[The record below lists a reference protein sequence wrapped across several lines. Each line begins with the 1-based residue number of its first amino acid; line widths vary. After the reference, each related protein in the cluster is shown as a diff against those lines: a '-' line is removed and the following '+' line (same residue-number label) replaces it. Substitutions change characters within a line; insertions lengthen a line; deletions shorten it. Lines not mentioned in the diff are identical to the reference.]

1 MYRNT
6 LHYRVC
12 LWVISLKSSKSGV
25 PILWSPGSWVLGLES
40 QVPGSGTQ
48 VLGPGSPVPSPGS
61 WFPGLGSRVLGPRSR
76 VLGSKSWVLV
86 PCSRVP
92 GPGSWVLSPES
103 WVPGPRSWFRVP
115 GPESRVLGPYFR
127 LCSRKVKGGAEFSS
141 FFVDRDLLIILWWRT
156 IFWNLNITKSQL
168 SRDPFILKKFPHNV
182 L

>member
-1 MYRNT
+1 MRKNMYRDT

-25 PILWSPGSWVLGLES
+25 PIFCSPASWVLGLDS

-48 VLGPGSPVPSPGS
+48 VLRPGSPVLSPGS
-61 WFPGLGSRVLGPRSR
+61 WFPGLGSRVLGPGSLVPGAESR
-76 VLGSKSWVLV
+76 VLGS
-86 PCSRVP
+86 
-92 GPGSWVLSPES
+92 GSQ
-103 WVPGPRSWFRVP
+103 
-115 GPESRVLGPYFR
+115 VLGPYCR
-127 LCSRKVKGGAEFSS
+127 LCSRKVKGGAEFSW